1 MIELVRSTHSL
12 GEANFHMKFTPKYR
26 RDVFRDGEVRRVCEE
41 SFRETAI
48 RYGFA
53 VHAIEFGPEHVH
65 IFVGACKNLS
75 VSGLARLLK
84 GASSR
89 RLRSQCWDRFRSKL
103 WGDSFWTDGYF
114 YRSVGATTNEA
125 IKYYLEHSQRK
136 HWKAI
141 DYQTYLQ
148 SKQNTLNEYIA

>member
-1 MIELVRSTHSL
+1 MIELVRSAHSL
-12 GEANFHMKFTPKYR
+12 GEANFHMQFTPKYR
-26 RDVFRDGEVRRVCEE
+26 RDVFRDGEVRMVCEE
-41 SFRETAI
+41 SFRETAA

-65 IFVGACKNLS
+65 VFVGACKNLA
-75 VSGLARLLK
+75 VSELARLLK

-89 RLRSQCWDRFRSKL
+89 RLRSQCWDRFRGKL

-136 HWKAI
+136 HWEAI
-141 DYQTYLQ
+141 DYHIYLQ
-148 SKQNTLNEYIA
+148 SKQRSLNEYTA